1 MAIPFPRLRLR
12 DPDPELMAFPWELPL
27 EAWPVRTSSRSARCR
42 SGRRGTSSGSSR
54 SERGLVALKEEPAP
68 IAEREYEVLRHLE
81 DEAHAGSRADGRGG
95 GARRAERDP
104 GDPLPP
110 EFDAVPAAPGR
121 VAPGPG
127 YLRDQLLDAMA
138 GLLVELHRG
147 GVYWGDCSLANTLF
161 RRDGDKVQAY
171 LVDAETSER
180 HPSLSDGQR
189 AYDLDVLVE
198 NVAFGF
204 ADLAALQDRDD
215 LFDDAL
221 AAAESVRDRYRLL
234 WEELTAEPEVGGDER
249 FAMTQRVRRLNDLGF
264 AVDEIQLVPG
274 AGGGVRLK
282 VAVTNRRFHANEL
295 ERLTG
300 RRALEG
306 QARLLLNDLREY
318 GAWLERAEGR
328 QLSLVESAERW
339 NREVLRPSLERL
351 RAVTGRS
358 GDTIQAYCDVLET
371 KWLRSEAAG
380 RDVGLRAAIDAYL
393 DEMSRVGRSEPRRNG
408 PLSPDLAWR
417 FRDAGLDD
425 ALGRLRAAVRPDREV
440 PGWATVDLDR
450 SLAALAPRDGD
461 RWRPS
466 TGCPAAGTSDALLG
480 AFARPFTG
488 RDGAEIVLLEP
499 STEGR
504 LAAALA
510 RHGEG
515 PVALYLLADAGAPA
529 RASAAGFTLTAQ
541 GDGPFGPQHARPR
554 RASVGP
560 VPSSSA
566 RRLTRRTPRSGTI
579 GDPEAME
586 AAMRVGFVGLGTMGG
601 AMAANVAR
609 AGFEV
614 QRLESDRGPC
624 RRSRGAGRQPG

>member
-1 MAIPFPRLRLR
+1 MATPFPRLRLR
-12 DPDPELMAFPWELPL
+12 DPDPDLLAFPWELPL
-27 EAWPVRTSSRSARCR
+27 EAWPSDQFAFREMQVGPSRHLVRFVE
-42 SGRRGTSSGSSR
+42 

-68 IAEREYEVLRHLE
+68 IADREYDVLRHLE
-81 DEAHAGSRADGRGG
+81 DEGLPAVTPMGVAMSPDGANAILVTRYLRNSMQY
-95 GARRAERDP
+95 RR
-104 GDPLPP
+104 LLS
-110 EFDAVPAAPGR
+110 R

-204 ADLAALQDRDD
+204 ADLAAHQDRDD

-221 AAAESVRDRYRLL
+221 SAAESVRDRYHLL
-234 WEELTAEPEVGGDER
+234 WDELTAEPEVGGDER
-249 FAMTQRVRRLNDLGF
+249 FAMAQRVRRLNDLGF

-274 AGGGVRLK
+274 AAGRVRLK

-351 RAVTGRS
+351 RTLTGRE

-380 RDVGLRAAIDAYL
+380 RDIGLRAAIDAYL
-393 DEMSRVGRSEPRRNG
+393 EDMRTGADGGTGS
-408 PLSPDLAWR
+408 
-417 FRDAGLDD
+417 
-425 ALGRLRAAVRPDREV
+425 AVP
-440 PGWATVDLDR
+440 
-450 SLAALAPRDGD
+450 
-461 RWRPS
+461 
-466 TGCPAAGTSDALLG
+466 
-480 AFARPFTG
+480 
-488 RDGAEIVLLEP
+488 
-499 STEGR
+499 
-504 LAAALA
+504 
-510 RHGEG
+510 
-515 PVALYLLADAGAPA
+515 
-529 RASAAGFTLTAQ
+529 
-541 GDGPFGPQHARPR
+541 
-554 RASVGP
+554 
-560 VPSSSA
+560 
-566 RRLTRRTPRSGTI
+566 
-579 GDPEAME
+579 
-586 AAMRVGFVGLGTMGG
+586 
-601 AMAANVAR
+601 
-609 AGFEV
+609 
-614 QRLESDRGPC
+614 
-624 RRSRGAGRQPG
+624 